1 MSSAFALTMTPTSS
15 PPTSRVAS
23 RRGSVVSINRPPLV
37 NRGSTSVAGSRASSP
52 QRPVNPESEFIGSID
67 CGTSSCRFYI
77 FDQYANVICWH
88 QKEFE
93 QLHIEPGWHEHDP
106 LTYTKCIDACIVQTL
121 KEFQELGYKQ
131 SMIKGVG
138 IAVQRETTLVWD
150 RTTGKPLHN
159 AIAWPDARNAATVRA
174 LKERAASVTFN
185 TPDGDMKGEDAV
197 RVITGLPFR
206 FVARDSAEFL
216 TLLSSPCLTLF
227 PSDST
232 YFSATKYAWLL
243 ENCKE
248 VQEAKE
254 NGNLMIGTVDAWLL
268 WNYTGGV
275 KTGKHITDL
284 TNASRTLLLS
294 LHTQQ
299 WDDQL
304 LDFFD
309 LPRSALPT
317 LASNSEDY
325 GQFFEGHIL
334 EGIPIAGLVGDQQA
348 ALVGNKCLEKGS
360 AKQTYGTGCFMLYNT
375 GSDIVKSTHGLLTT
389 VGYKAGPNAQ
399 IAYALEGSV
408 AVGGSS
414 VQWYVAQE
422 PASSGQRLR
431 DNLGLIKN
439 AKEAGELAE
448 EVEDTGGVYFVTGFS
463 GLFAPYWDMAAT
475 GMLIGLSTYTTKHH
489 ICRATLEATCFQTRA
504 ILEAMTKD
512 TQGHASPEGSVSNGR
527 DDGDSDDEAD
537 FKPKAVGAGSMKAL
551 KVDGGMTSSDVTMQL
566 QADILGIRVE
576 RPTMR
581 ESTALGAA
589 LLAGSALNLFGWDL
603 EDPSTL
609 RKVNEF
615 GMELFMPSIDAQ
627 EREWKFAGWNRAVN
641 RAMAWKNHPPTMA
654 IAALRTSLRRAS
666 ATIRTSC
673 STPTRVPSHR
683 SFWSSASSTA
693 TGAASA
699 AASSSTSSLPFLSTF
714 TSTFS
719 EIPSIAPDVFP
730 LLLAVLLTTLDED
743 DPSSSLTP
751 PWTVLPTSS
760 GSGYGAFASSS
771 LNLGQLLI
779 AERPLCIWPQGLSE
793 QEAQK
798 LFDRLTD
805 DKKKVYLSLAGE
817 GSKEGDGDGPT
828 DRVRAVRATNG
839 FGIELPESGG
849 IGIVVG
855 MVFPKIASEQSRM
868 PQFRTL
874 RMEVYP
880 LTSIAPSSE
889 ITIEYLPLITQSRA
903 QRQKTLQSTFGFSSC
918 LCPLCTSSPQEMEA
932 SDLRRAE
939 LSRLAKEVKQG
950 GRTGDRKGTIK
961 RLERM
966 RVVLLEEGYEG
977 MPEFEDEGVSN
988 AYAAYRTMRISQGRE
1003 EN

>member
-23 RRGSVVSINRPPLV
+23 RRGSVVSITRPPLA
-37 NRGSTSVAGSRASSP
+37 NRGSTSIPGSRASSP
-52 QRPVNPESEFIGSID
+52 HRPVNPESEFIGSID

-93 QLHIEPGWHEHDP
+93 QLHREPGWHEHDP
-106 LTYTKCIDACIVQTL
+106 LTYTKCIDACIVETL
-121 KEFQELGYKQ
+121 KEFQELGYQQ

-159 AIAWPDARNAATVRA
+159 AVAWPDARNAATVRA

-185 TPDGDMKGEDAV
+185 TPEGDMKGEDAV
-197 RVITGLPFR
+197 RVITGLPF
-206 FVARDSAEFL
+206 
-216 TLLSSPCLTLF
+216 
-227 PSDST
+227 ST

-254 NGNLMIGTVDAWLL
+254 HGNLMMGTVEAWLL

-275 KTGKHITDL
+275 KGGKHVTDL

-304 LDFFD
+304 LEFFD

-317 LASNSEDY
+317 LASNAEEY
-325 GQFFEGHIL
+325 GHFFEGHIL
-334 EGIPIAGLVGDQQA
+334 QGIPIAGLVGDQQA
-348 ALVGNKCLEKGS
+348 ALVGNKCLERGS

-399 IAYALEGSV
+399 VAYALEGSV

-414 VQWYVAQE
+414 VQW
-422 PASSGQRLR
+422 LR

-475 GMLIGLSTYTTKHH
+475 GMLIGLSTYTTKQH

-512 TQGHASPEGSVSNGR
+512 TQSHTSPEGSVSNGR
-527 DDGDSDDEAD
+527 DEDDEDDDDED
-537 FKPKAVGAGSMKAL
+537 FRPKAVGAGSMKAL

-615 GMELFMPSIDAQ
+615 GTDVFMPSIDAQ

-641 RAMAWKNHPPTMA
+641 RAMAWKTN
-654 IAALRTSLRRAS
+654 
-666 ATIRTSC
+666 
-673 STPTRVPSHR
+673 
-683 SFWSSASSTA
+683 
-693 TGAASA
+693 
-699 AASSSTSSLPFLSTF
+699 
-714 TSTFS
+714 
-719 EIPSIAPDVFP
+719 
-730 LLLAVLLTTLDED
+730 
-743 DPSSSLTP
+743 
-751 PWTVLPTSS
+751 S
-760 GSGYGAFASSS
+760 GHG
-771 LNLGQLLI
+771 
-779 AERPLCIWPQGLSE
+779 
-793 QEAQK
+793 
-798 LFDRLTD
+798 
-805 DKKKVYLSLAGE
+805 
-817 GSKEGDGDGPT
+817 
-828 DRVRAVRATNG
+828 
-839 FGIELPESGG
+839 
-849 IGIVVG
+849 
-855 MVFPKIASEQSRM
+855 
-868 PQFRTL
+868 
-874 RMEVYP
+874 
-880 LTSIAPSSE
+880 
-889 ITIEYLPLITQSRA
+889 
-903 QRQKTLQSTFGFSSC
+903 
-918 LCPLCTSSPQEMEA
+918 
-932 SDLRRAE
+932 
-939 LSRLAKEVKQG
+939 
-950 GRTGDRKGTIK
+950 
-961 RLERM
+961 
-966 RVVLLEEGYEG
+966 
-977 MPEFEDEGVSN
+977 
-988 AYAAYRTMRISQGRE
+988 
-1003 EN
+1003 

>member
-1 MSSAFALTMTPTSS
+1 MSSVFALTMTPTSS
-15 PPTSRVAS
+15 PPTSRVTS
-23 RRGSVVSINRPPLV
+23 RRGSAVSINRPPLA
-37 NRGSTSVAGSRASSP
+37 NRGSTSIPGSRASSP

-93 QLHIEPGWHEHDP
+93 QLYTEPGWHEHDP

-121 KEFQELGYKQ
+121 KEFQGLGYKQ

-138 IAVQRETTLVWD
+138 IAVQRETTVVWD

-197 RVITGLPFR
+197 RVITGLPF
-206 FVARDSAEFL
+206 
-216 TLLSSPCLTLF
+216 
-227 PSDST
+227 ST

-304 LDFFD
+304 LEFFD

-317 LASNSEDY
+317 LASNAEKY
-325 GQFFEGHIL
+325 GQFFKGHIL

-348 ALVGNKCLEKGS
+348 ALVGNKCLERGS

-375 GSDIVKSTHGLLTT
+375 GRDI

-414 VQWYVAQE
+414 VQWYVTQE
-422 PASSGQRLR
+422 PAWYSLVRAKVASRLADCGASSFSRLR
-431 DNLGLIKN
+431 DNLGLIKD

-537 FKPKAVGAGSMKAL
+537 FKPKAVGAGGMKAL

-615 GMELFMPSIDAQ
+615 GMDIFMPSIDAQ

-654 IAALRTSLRRAS
+654 NAALRTSMRRAS

-673 STPTRVPSHR
+673 STPTRVPTYR

-699 AASSSTSSLPFLSTF
+699 AASSSTSSLPFLF
-714 TSTFS
+714 PLTSTFS

-743 DPSSSLTP
+743 DPSSSSSLTP

-771 LNLGQLLI
+771 LTLGQLLI

-817 GSKEGDGDGPT
+817 VSKEGDGDGPR
-828 DRVRAVRATNG
+828 DRVRAVRTTNG

-849 IGIVVG
+849 IVVG
-855 MVFPKIASEQSRM
+855 MVFPKIASCRPNAAQAM
-868 PQFRTL
+868 NFRTL

-880 LTSIAPSSE
+880 LTSISPSSE

-903 QRQKTLQSTFGFSSC
+903 QRQKTLQSSFGFSSC
-918 LCPLCTSSPQEMEA
+918 LCPLCTSSPQETEA

-966 RVVLLEEGYEG
+966 SVVLLEEGYEG
-977 MPEFEDEGVSN
+977 MPEFEDEVVSN
-988 AYAAYRTMRISQGRE
+988 AYAAYRTMSIRQGK

>member
-1 MSSAFALTMTPTSS
+1 MSSVFALTMTPTSS
-15 PPTSRVAS
+15 PPTSRVTS
-23 RRGSVVSINRPPLV
+23 RRGSAVSINRPPLA
-37 NRGSTSVAGSRASSP
+37 NRGSTSIPGSRASSP

-93 QLHIEPGWHEHDP
+93 QLYTEPGWHEHDP

-121 KEFQELGYKQ
+121 KEFQGLGYKQ

-138 IAVQRETTLVWD
+138 IAVQRETTVVWD

-197 RVITGLPFR
+197 RVITGLPF
-206 FVARDSAEFL
+206 
-216 TLLSSPCLTLF
+216 
-227 PSDST
+227 ST

-304 LDFFD
+304 LEFFN

-317 LASNSEDY
+317 LASNAEKY
-325 GQFFEGHIL
+325 GQFFKGHIL

-348 ALVGNKCLEKGS
+348 ALVGNKCLERGS

-375 GSDIVKSTHGLLTT
+375 GRDIVKSAHGLLTT

-414 VQWYVAQE
+414 VQW
-422 PASSGQRLR
+422 LR
-431 DNLGLIKN
+431 DNLGLIKD

-537 FKPKAVGAGSMKAL
+537 FKPKAVGAGGMKAL

-615 GMELFMPSIDAQ
+615 GMDIFMPSIDAQ

-641 RAMAWKNHPPTMA
+641 RAMAWKT
-654 IAALRTSLRRAS
+654 
-666 ATIRTSC
+666 
-673 STPTRVPSHR
+673 
-683 SFWSSASSTA
+683 

-699 AASSSTSSLPFLSTF
+699 AASSSTSSLPFLF
-714 TSTFS
+714 PLTSTFS

-743 DPSSSLTP
+743 DPSSSSSSLTP

-771 LNLGQLLI
+771 LTLGQLLI

-817 GSKEGDGDGPT
+817 VSKEGDGDGPR
-828 DRVRAVRATNG
+828 DRVRAVRTTNG

-849 IGIVVG
+849 IVVG
-855 MVFPKIASEQSRM
+855 MVFPKIARINHSCRPNAAQAM
-868 PQFRTL
+868 NFRTL

-889 ITIEYLPLITQSRA
+889 ITIEYLPLITQSRT
-903 QRQKTLQSTFGFSSC
+903 QRQKTLQSSFGFSSC
-918 LCPLCTSSPQEMEA
+918 LCPLCTSSPQETEA

-966 RVVLLEEGYEG
+966 SVVLLEEGYEG
-977 MPEFEDEGVSN
+977 MPEFEDEVVSN
-988 AYAAYRTMRISQGRE
+988 AYAAYRTMSIRQGK